1 MNSMS
6 PLKLVDSDFEFLTIR
21 AGGPGGQR
29 VNKVETAVQLRF
41 QIKFSSLKELDKEKL
56 LNYKDRRIS
65 KEGVILIKAQRYRS
79 QEQNKQDAVARLYAL
94 IQEATRIDKTRIST
108 KPSMASKVRRAENKK
123 RVGTKKDLRKK
134 PTLND

>member
-108 KPSMASKVRRAENKK
+108 KPSRASKVRRAENKK
-123 RVGTKKDLRKK
+123 RAGAKKDLRKK